1 MKPPHFSALNL
12 LTKEIVSRRLEIQA
26 TIAGSVETCRT
37 MRIHMSLGGGDL
49 ATQMVFG
56 IFVGKTNRGGT
67 RPPGI
72 EMKENIVGRSAEKKL
87 LAEIESSGKPELVAI
102 TGRRRIGKTF
112 LVEEFFSGD
121 DRQLFRI
128 EVPAGEAAK
137 DWSEAFADLQKR
149 IEASDEARKI
159 VFLDNLPAVTDADP
173 AFLPALAE
181 FWNSWAGGR
190 SDVVVIVA
198 GAATG
203 VMAETF
209 CSDAHGDTHAPQPL
223 LPATRHINLGPF
235 SPAETKAFMRRRG
248 FRIPKAEVDMCHQ
261 TFGGIP
267 YYLNMLDPA
276 ISIAENINRM
286 LQGRIWLNAGGDA
299 PR

>member
-1 MKPPHFSALNL
+1 ME
-12 LTKEIVSRRLEIQA
+12 TSRA
-26 TIAGSVETCRT
+26 
-37 MRIHMSLGGGDL
+37 MRIYMYLAGGDL

-72 EMKENIVGRSAEKKL
+72 EMKENIVGRSAEKRL
-87 LAEIESSGKPELVAI
+87 LAEIENSGKPELVAI

-137 DWSEAFADLQKR
+137 NRSEAFADLQKR
-149 IEASDEARKI
+149 IEASDEACKI
-159 VFLDNLPAVTDADP
+159 VFLDNLPAVADADP

-181 FWNSWAGGR
+181 FWNSWAGRR
-190 SDVVVIVA
+190 SDVVVIAA

-203 VMAETF
+203 VMTETF
-209 CSDAHGDTHAPQPL
+209 GSDAPETHTPQPL